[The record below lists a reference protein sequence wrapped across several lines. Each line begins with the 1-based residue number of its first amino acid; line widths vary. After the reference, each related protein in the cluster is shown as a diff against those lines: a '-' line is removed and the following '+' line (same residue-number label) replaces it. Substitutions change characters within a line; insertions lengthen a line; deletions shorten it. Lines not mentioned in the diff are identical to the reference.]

1 MCASHSPSQQ
11 CAVVMT
17 SSHKAAL
24 FSLPLLH
31 THASQNTGGVNNVSA
46 NLETAKQQNSAKFA
60 NFNICQDQ
68 RNTEV
73 QEQSETVMLG

>member
-24 FSLPLLH
+24 FALQFLN
-31 THASQNTGGVNNVSA
+31 THASQNTGGVKNVTA
-46 NLETAKQQNSAKFA
+46 NLETVKQQNCTKFA
-60 NFNICQDQ
+60 NFNTCHYQ

-73 QEQSETVMLG
+73 FLHT